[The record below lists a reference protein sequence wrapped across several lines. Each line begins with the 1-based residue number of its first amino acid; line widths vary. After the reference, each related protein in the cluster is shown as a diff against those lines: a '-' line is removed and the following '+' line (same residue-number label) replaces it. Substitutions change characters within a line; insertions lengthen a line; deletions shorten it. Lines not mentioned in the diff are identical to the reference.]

1 MQEIKPEQL
10 HEIIESQ
17 QFKYVE
23 LKGMDGKK
31 YGGYNQT
38 PADLKKKVESIKKFC
53 STVPDGIYYL
63 NFKISPTG
71 TVFPYVYNKGNIDLK
86 ESATATAAP
95 IFLQAPKE
103 LEKFQTLEEWK
114 RQEARI
120 KELEAE
126 LERLKLEITFDRKL
140 AEIAKPEP
148 ENPLIGFAT
157 NILPMFTPVIEQY
170 MSLKEREISL
180 KEKAP
185 VQQINP
191 LKTRIMKKHPF
202 RPVPALETQDFNRYL
217 DFLDGLNNEA
227 LKAEL
232 NYLSEK
238 APETVEWLKNNY
250 FEFETDEL

>member
-1 MQEIKPEQL
+1 MTEIKPEQL
-10 HEIIESQ
+10 NEIIESQ

-38 PADLKKKVESIKKFC
+38 PSDLKKKVESIRKFC
-53 STVPDGIYYL
+53 TTVPDGIYYL

-86 ESATATAAP
+86 EAANNTAP

-126 LERLKLEITFDRKL
+126 LERLKLEVTFDKKL

-148 ENPLIGFAT
+148 ESPLLGFAT
-157 NILPMFTPVIEQY
+157 NILPMFTPVLEQY
-170 MSLKEREISL
+170 LSLKEREISL
-180 KEKAP
+180 KEKSPA
-185 VQQINP
+185 QQNNTV
-191 LKTRIMKKHPF
+191 KSRIMKKHPF
-202 RPVPALETQDFNRYL
+202 RPVPIVDSQDFLNYL

-232 NYLSEK
+232 NYLKEK
-238 APETVEWLKNNY
+238 NPDTVEWLKNNY
-250 FEFETDEL
+250 FEFESDEL